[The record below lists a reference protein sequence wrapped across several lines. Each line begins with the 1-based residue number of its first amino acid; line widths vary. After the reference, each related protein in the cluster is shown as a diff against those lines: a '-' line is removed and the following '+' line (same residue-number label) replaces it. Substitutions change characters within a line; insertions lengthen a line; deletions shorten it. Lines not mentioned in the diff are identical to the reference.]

1 MSTAA
6 PAKRQR
12 PSEDAFKMISLVLK
26 QSIEKDERY
35 QRLRD
40 DDVRRKDEEC
50 AKKEALLREKIADL
64 ERQCEKLAAENA
76 DNAKKLASPSI
87 RDRVNTLL
95 DKELE
100 LDART
105 DAIRADEE
113 RISKQLG
120 TLTTARQ
127 PVRHVFVFTYTGPI
141 IDMHQFNRLAVMEQ
155 TSAGTY
161 TQVKEVADLVDTG
174 MHFCRLSFTNAR
186 TEVYVSN
193 LIRRYHEH
201 MSRSNPGWAMAF
213 GPVFSRNETDA
224 WRSLIINS
232 KLLSQSVRYSR
243 APLWSWYGRDNTN
256 YADAIVG
263 KKPAERA
270 ATEAMLSLGRGTD

>member
-1 MSTAA
+1 MSVPT
-6 PAKRQR
+6 KRQR
-12 PSEDAFKMISLVLK
+12 PSEDAFEMISLVLR
-26 QSIEKDERY
+26 QSMEKDE
-35 QRLRD
+35 QFSRLRD
-40 DDVRRKDEEC
+40 EDIRRKDEEC
-50 AKKEALLREKIADL
+50 AKKEALLREKIVDL
-64 ERQCEKLAAENA
+64 ERQCEKLAA
-76 DNAKKLASPSI
+76 DNAKKLTTPNI
-87 RDRVNTLL
+87 RDCVNTLL

-120 TLTTARQ
+120 TLITPRQ
-127 PVRHVFVFTYTGPI
+127 PVRHVFVFTYTGPL
-141 IDMHQFNRLAVMEQ
+141 IDMHQFNSLAVMEQ

-186 TEVYVSN
+186 TEMFVSN
-193 LIRRYHEH
+193 LIRRYHAH
-201 MSRSNPGWAMAF
+201 MSNSNPSWAMAF

-224 WRSLIINS
+224 WRSLIINNQ
-232 KLLSQSVRYSR
+232 LLSPSVRYSR
-243 APLWSWYGRDNTN
+243 APLWSWYGRENTN